1 MVYAHPLAAAATAL
15 GAAVALL
22 SGPSVQASERPPG
35 AVRTTPVVI
44 AHRGASGYAPE
55 NTLAAADLADRMGF
69 TWVETDV
76 QRTSDGELVVVH
88 DETLARTTDAEQR
101 FPERA
106 PWRVGDF
113 TAAEIAT
120 LDAGGWFGPRWAGE
134 RVPTLRRYLSR
145 VERNGQR
152 LLLEIKRPEL
162 YPGIERDTLLTL
174 DEEGWLDRSHT
185 RRRLVVQSFG
195 ADSVRAVH
203 RQRPDVVTGLLGNP
217 AVAELPSY
225 AAFTDQINPS
235 HTRITADY
243 VAAVRR
249 LRGAHGKPLRVH
261 VWTVNDAA
269 GAQRAERF
277 GVDGIITDRPDVVR
291 DAVR

>member
-1 MVYAHPLAAAATAL
+1 MHAHPLAAAVAAL
-15 GAAVALL
+15 GATVALL
-22 SGPSVQASERPPG
+22 SGPAARASERPAA
-35 AVRTTPVVI
+35 AVNSAPLVI

-55 NTLAAADLADRMGF
+55 NTLAAVDLAGRMGF
-69 TWVETDV
+69 AWVETDV
-76 QRTSDGELVVVH
+76 QRTRDGELVVVH

-101 FPERA
+101 FPGRA
-106 PWRVGDF
+106 PWRVRDF

-120 LDAGGWFGPRWAGE
+120 LDAGGWFGPRWAGA
-134 RVPTLRRYLSR
+134 RVPTLREYLSR

-162 YPGIERDTLLTL
+162 YPGIERDILLTL
-174 DEEGWLDRSHT
+174 GEEGWLDRSHT
-185 RRRLVVQSFG
+185 RRGLVVQSFG

-243 VAAVRR
+243 VAAVQR
-249 LRGAHGKPLRVH
+249 LRGAHGEPLRVH

-269 GAQRAERF
+269 GAERAEAF